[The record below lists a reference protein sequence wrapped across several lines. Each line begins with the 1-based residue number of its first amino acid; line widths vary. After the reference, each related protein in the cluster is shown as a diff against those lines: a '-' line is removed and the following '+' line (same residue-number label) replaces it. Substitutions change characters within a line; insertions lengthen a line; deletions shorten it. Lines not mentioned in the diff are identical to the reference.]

1 MQAYRQ
7 KATSLAVQ
15 YTGKPIPDVTC
26 GGSSTDEA
34 VRQAARQLNGCD
46 PSRAHLPHVHTA
58 QVGGLGIVTPG
69 CWIMPVRGG
78 PFCVVEDAQF
88 RAHFEVPE
96 PFVENPPSPPPA
108 EPYPDPP
115 AEPYI
120 DPVPAAEPDPLPA
133 VDPTAE
139 PAPPAPAIDRA
150 EDRAEDPTP
159 PAPTDEP
166 TDTSQAA
173 PAEVDANE
181 PAVEAE
187 AEPTTSAADEPAAP
201 AEEAAPPKHTTKK
214 ARQ

>member
-15 YTGKPIPDVTC
+15 YTGEPIAGVTC
-26 GGSSTDEA
+26 DGSSSDPTIS
-34 VRQAARQLNGCD
+34 QAARQLNGCD

-96 PFVENPPSPPPA
+96 VVAAALPV
-108 EPYPDPP
+108 EPYVDEVS
-115 AEPYI
+115 ADEP
-120 DPVPAAEPDPLPA
+120 VAAEPADNPLPA
-133 VDPTAE
+133 VDPTE
-139 PAPPAPAIDRA
+139 DPAPPAPA
-150 EDRAEDPTP
+150 
-159 PAPTDEP
+159 DEP
-166 TDTSQAA
+166 TDTVTATDEPVLPE
-173 PAEVDANE
+173 PASEVEPSTEVASAANE
-181 PAVEAE
+181 L
-187 AEPTTSAADEPAAP
+187 AAP
-201 AEEAAPPKHTTKK
+201 AEEAAPPKRARATKK